1 MSVLKDKNCWLNI
14 YKPTEISSAKVV
26 SIIKKW
32 TRAKKVGHGG
42 TLDVM
47 ADGVL
52 PIAINRATKTSNEM
66 MATRKKYFF
75 RIGWGSS
82 TASDDVEGEVIATS
96 EKRAKNYEVAAILTN
111 FLGEIE
117 QTPSKFSAIMI
128 DGVRAYELA
137 RKGEDFEMKSRKVM
151 IYAIKMLKNNQDY
164 ADFEVYCS
172 KGTYVRSLARDICS
186 RLGVCGHVIKLTR
199 LAVGDFTLEKSIN
212 LRKFKNFCFKNSK
225 EGALEK
231 NNFIKIVNFP
241 CKK

>member
-1 MSVLKDKNCWLNI
+1 MSILRDKNCWINI
-14 YKPTEISSAKVV
+14 CKPTEISSAKAV

-75 RIGWGSS
+75 RIKWGAS
-82 TASDDVEGEVIATS
+82 TASDDVEGEVVATS
-96 EKRAKNYEVAAILTN
+96 EKRPKSYEVSFILPS
-111 FLGEIE
+111 FIDEIE

-137 RKGEDFEMKSRKVM
+137 RKGEDFEMKSRKVT
-151 IYAIKMLKNNQDY
+151 IYGIKMLENSQEY

-172 KGTYVRSLARDICS
+172 KGTYVRSLSRDICQ
-186 RLGVCGHVIKLTR
+186 RLGVCGHVVKLTR

-225 EGALEK
+225 EGVLEK

>member
-1 MSVLKDKNCWLNI
+1 MNSLKEENYWLNI

-32 TRAKKVGHGG
+32 IKAKKVGHGG

-52 PIAINRATKTSNEM
+52 PIAVNRATKTSNEM
-66 MATRKKYFF
+66 MASRKKYFF
-75 RIGWGSS
+75 RIKWGSS
-82 TASDDVEGEVIATS
+82 TTSDDVEGEVVATS
-96 EKRAKNYEVAAILTN
+96 DKRPKSFEVAAILLN

-137 RKGEDFEMKSRKVM
+137 RKGEDFEIKSRNVTVF
-151 IYAIKMLKNNQDY
+151 AIKMLENNQDY
-164 ADFEVYCS
+164 ADFEVSCS
-172 KGTYVRSLARDICS
+172 KGTYVRSLARDICDK
-186 RLGVCGHVIKLTR
+186 LGVCGHVVKLTR
-199 LAVGDFTLEKSIN
+199 LAVGDFKIEKAIN
-212 LRKFKNFCFKNSK
+212 LRKFKNFCFKNSSD
-225 EGALEK
+225 GGLQK
-231 NNFIKIVNFP
+231 NNFIKIANFP